1 MKNLMR
7 LSGITLLL
15 ILATTSTS
23 CIYSSVAIHGET
35 ALIAKSKWGGVLNN
49 LYVCKVT
56 PEGVTDCKEKET
68 P

>member
-1 MKNLMR
+1 M
-7 LSGITLLL
+7 
-15 ILATTSTS
+15 
-23 CIYSSVAIHGET
+23 YSSVSIHGET
-35 ALIAKSKWGGVLNN
+35 ALVAKSNWSGLMKN